1 MQELAYAFL
10 IALETAMRQG
20 EILGLVAARVHLSAR
35 YVELDKT
42 KNGDARK
49 VPLSSRAVT
58 LLRVLVDAAGKRQ
71 NLFTLTSGSAD
82 TLFRKVRDRQ
92 KIDGLNFHDTRHEF
106 SQHCKCFAKHSY
118 YPVGGEPDRIGLM
131 RCA

>member
-1 MQELAYAFL
+1 
-10 IALETAMRQG
+10 
-20 EILGLVAARVHLSAR
+20 
-35 YVELDKT
+35 
-42 KNGDARK
+42 NGDARK

-92 KIDGLNFHDTRHEF
+92 KIDGLNFHDTRHEATTRLARKLDVLDLARMTG
-106 SQHCKCFAKHSY
+106 H
-118 YPVGGEPDRIGLM
+118 R
-131 RCA
+131 

>member
-71 NLFTLTSGSAD
+71 NLFTLTSGSAVPSFGRCGTD
-82 TLFRKVRDRQ
+82 RKST
-92 KIDGLNFHDTRHEF
+92 G
-106 SQHCKCFAKHSY
+106 
-118 YPVGGEPDRIGLM
+118 
-131 RCA
+131 